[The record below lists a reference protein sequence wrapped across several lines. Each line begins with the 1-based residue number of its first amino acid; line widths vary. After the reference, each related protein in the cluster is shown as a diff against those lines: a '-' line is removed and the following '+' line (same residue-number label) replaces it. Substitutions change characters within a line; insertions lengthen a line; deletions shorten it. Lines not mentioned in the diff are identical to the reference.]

1 MRQNIN
7 ASHLQRVQQ
16 KHPVN
21 QGLCSFDQKEP
32 THKASSAIGRTL
44 GAWPAAKKTAHREQ
58 FDTARKEEIHK
69 ILHKH
74 GTLLRIKRKDM
85 PEGETL
91 IRTMMN
97 FTHKLG
103 ADGTEESAKFK
114 ARWCADGSQ
123 ISSDQAGETSASTP
137 KMSTM
142 KFYSSTSCHEQKHP
156 KAG

>member
-1 MRQNIN
+1 MN
-7 ASHLQRVQQ
+7 ASHLHRVQQ

-21 QGLCSFDQKEP
+21 QGSCSFDQTEP
-32 THKASSAIGRTL
+32 THNACSATGRML

-58 FDTARKEEIHK
+58 FDTARKEEIHQ
-69 ILHKH
+69 ILHKR

-85 PEGETL
+85 PKGETP
-91 IRTMMN
+91 IRIMMN

-123 ISSDQAGETSASTP
+123 MSSEQAGDTSASTP

-142 KFYSSTSCHEQKHP
+142 KITAAQ
-156 KAG
+156 AAMN